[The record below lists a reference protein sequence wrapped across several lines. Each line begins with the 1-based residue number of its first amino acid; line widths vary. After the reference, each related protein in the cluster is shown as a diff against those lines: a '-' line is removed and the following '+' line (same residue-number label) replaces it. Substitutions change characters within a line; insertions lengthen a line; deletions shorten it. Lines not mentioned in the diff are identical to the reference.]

1 MNNDITT
8 WTETDYDSALSRIYT
23 IMDAE
28 PGSPDDAEL
37 ERLVGLVELYEA
49 RHYPIGE
56 PSLDDV
62 VEFQM
67 EQRGLTVPQ
76 LNGLI

>member
-8 WTETDYDSALSRIYT
+8 WTEKDYDAALSCINT

-37 ERLVGLVELYEA
+37 ERLVDLVELYEA

-56 PSLDDV
+56 PSLTDV
-62 VEFQM
+62 IEFQL
-67 EQRGLTVPQ
+67 EQRGLTVSR
-76 LNGLI
+76 LNALI